1 MLDLF
6 TLAWPGTVAVGS
18 FRDFEV
24 RPEQRRITIT
34 SLHSLVDLISLTDI
48 VVAAATAR
56 VRAVAVV
63 HSAGGQP
70 GGALVAAGGY
80 VLQTHETP
88 ISQHLKIEEYRV
100 GAG

>member
-24 RPEQRRITIT
+24 RPEQVRITIT
-34 SLHSLVDLISLTDI
+34 SLHSLVDLTSLTDI

-56 VRAVAVV
+56 V
-63 HSAGGQP
+63 
-70 GGALVAAGGY
+70 
-80 VLQTHETP
+80 
-88 ISQHLKIEEYRV
+88 
-100 GAG
+100 